1 MASAASTYEIPLMW
15 ADAALAMV
23 LALAMTVVVSV
34 AEQVLL
40 PRFAQ
45 G

>member
-1 MASAASTYEIPLMW
+1 MTTYEIPLMW

-23 LALAMTVVVSV
+23 LALAMTVAVNI
-34 AEQVLL
+34 AEQLLL

>member
-1 MASAASTYEIPLMW
+1 MW

-23 LALAMTVVVSV
+23 LALAMTVAVSV
-34 AEQVLL
+34 AERLLL
-40 PRFAQ
+40 PRFAH